1 MRKKE
6 KTMCQYEGCLRE
18 AKYALYRFYPNFTKK
33 WINVC
38 DRHDKDIAQ
47 EAQGLRF
54 ASKPDAVW
62 KEVKI

>member
-1 MRKKE
+1 MEKRE

-18 AKYALYRFYPNFTKK
+18 AKYALYRLYPNFTKK

-38 DRHDKDIAQ
+38 VGHEKDVAR
-47 EAQGLRF
+47 EAQRLKS

-62 KEVKI
+62 KEVRI